1 MKAEELIN
9 TLSNVNVDVNSETAL
24 QAVELYVEFLYF
36 EKFANFAIS
45 ITFISFAAW
54 IMYLMF
60 KNWDKIN

>member
-36 EKFANFAIS
+36 EKYASFGFATVFLAFAG
-45 ITFISFAAW
+45 W
-54 IMYLMF
+54 IVYLMV
-60 KNWDKIN
+60 KHD